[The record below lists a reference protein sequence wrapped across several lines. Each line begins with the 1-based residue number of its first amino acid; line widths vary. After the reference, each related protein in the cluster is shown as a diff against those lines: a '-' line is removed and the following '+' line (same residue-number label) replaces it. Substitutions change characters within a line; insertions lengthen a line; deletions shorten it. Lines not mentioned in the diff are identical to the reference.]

1 MYSDFLSNNDDDLF
15 DPKPQTTS
23 KPTSSSGPSVDSV
36 FKDVENLFS
45 SEKQSSNSLR
55 FKSKL
60 ANTLYEACNDYI
72 NQLNSYNRSIFDALN
87 ILTEGQFQYQL
98 YADTLEESIARRLVM
113 REFVGSINQTAG
125 TDILNYLSTKMKIA
139 IDTQFF
145 NTYVISLLEVLE
157 HAIDY
162 NIAIYI
168 KVCERIDRTPMPAIL
183 SKDTSETDMLVSQ
196 SGSYINKKFAYIRQ
210 ELGMDVY

>member
-1 MYSDFLSNNDDDLF
+1 MYSDFLSDNDDDLF
-15 DPKPQTTS
+15 DSKPQTNS
-23 KPTSSSGPSVDSV
+23 KSTSSFGPSVDSV
-36 FKDVENLFS
+36 FKDVENLLS
-45 SEKQSSNSLR
+45 AEKQSSNSLR

-72 NQLNSYNRSIFDALN
+72 NQLNSYNRSIFDTLN
-87 ILTEGQFQYQL
+87 ILTEGQFQYKL

-113 REFVGSINQTAG
+113 REFVGSLNQTAG
-125 TDILNYLSTKMKIA
+125 TDVLNYLSIKMKIS
-139 IDTQFF
+139 IDSQFF
-145 NTYVISLLEVLE
+145 NTYVVSLLEVLE

-183 SKDTSETDMLVSQ
+183 SKDNSKTDMLVSQ

>member
-1 MYSDFLSNNDDDLF
+1 MYSDFLSDNDDDLF
-15 DPKPQTTS
+15 EPKPQTAN
-23 KPTSSSGPSVDSV
+23 KPKSSAAPSVDSI
-36 FKDVENLFS
+36 FKDVESLLS
-45 SEKQSSNSLR
+45 TEKQSYNSFI

-72 NQLNSYNRSIFDALN
+72 NELNSYNRSIFDALN
-87 ILTEGQFQYQL
+87 SITQGLFQYQF

-113 REFVGSINQTAG
+113 REFVGSLNKSA
-125 TDILNYLSTKMKIA
+125 DSNILGYLSDRMKIT

-145 NTYVISLLEVLE
+145 NTYVVSLLEMLE

-162 NIAIYI
+162 NTSIYI
-168 KVCERIDRTPMPAIL
+168 KVCEKINRTPMPSIL
-183 SKDTSETDMLVSQ
+183 AKDTSQTDMLVSQ

>member
-23 KPTSSSGPSVDSV
+23 KTSSSSGPSVDSV
-36 FKDVENLFS
+36 FKDVENLLS
-45 SEKQSSNSLR
+45 AEKQSSNSLR

-72 NQLNSYNRSIFDALN
+72 NQLNSYNRSIFDTLN
-87 ILTEGQFQYQL
+87 ILTEGQFQYKL

-113 REFVGSINQTAG
+113 REFVGSLNQTSG
-125 TDILNYLSTKMKIA
+125 TDILNYLSTKMKIS

-145 NTYVISLLEVLE
+145 NTYVVSLLEMLE

-183 SKDTSETDMLVSQ
+183 SKDNSKTDMLVSQ

-210 ELGMDVY
+210 EFGMDVY